1 MQKVN
6 PVTLADDGYSVHR
19 YPKKIT
25 KRMGSKRLHKHSRV
39 KPFIKII
46 NYNHLMP
53 TRYTLELEG
62 LKGTV
67 AHDTFK
73 EPSARKDARKNV
85 KKVFEERFQTGK
97 NKWFFT
103 PLRF

>member
-1 MQKVN
+1 M
-6 PVTLADDGYSVHR
+6 G
-19 YPKKIT
+19 T
-25 KRMGSKRLHKHSRV
+25 KRTHKHSRV

-62 LKGTV
+62 LKGVV

-73 EPSARKDARKNV
+73 EVSARKEARKNV